1 VSAAF
6 SLLPPSLFKALAVAF
21 CLSAIFLLTFAA
33 TSDRDNPLTRAFARY
48 CARIERNLYRMFI
61 WVPGYRIAFA
71 QLGVIFVACVLK
83 LFLALPLVA
92 FLFVVL
98 IGGLGPELYIMYRLR
113 QRSQRI
119 EQQVDGFV
127 LALANALKSRPS
139 IADAIVSVQTVI
151 LHPIR
156 QEVELVVKQMRV
168 GSTVDQAL
176 LSMSGRVAS
185 RRLDSAVTAI
195 LVGRQVGGNVP
206 EILETTAGSMREMT
220 RLEGVVRTKTAEGKA
235 QLWVLAAFPFALLV
249 AFSWASPG
257 YFDPLSETTAGSICT
272 VVAFG
277 FWAASVIT
285 AWRVLKVD
293 I

>member
-1 VSAAF
+1 MSLFVSALALSF
-6 SLLPPSLFKALAVAF
+6 LKAVALAGCV
-21 CLSAIFLLTFAA
+21 SAIFFLSLAGA
-33 TSDRDNPLTRAFARY
+33 SRPDNALARAFQRY

-71 QLGVIFVACVLK
+71 QLGVVFAACLLK
-83 LFLALPLVA
+83 VFFALPLVV
-92 FLFVVL
+92 FLFLVAA
-98 IGGLGPELYIMYRLR
+98 GALGPELFVMHKLR
-113 QRSQRI
+113 KRSQLI
-119 EQQVDGFV
+119 EAQVDGFV

-139 IADAIVSVQTVI
+139 IADAVASVQTVVAQ
-151 LHPIR
+151 PMR

-176 LSMSGRVAS
+176 LSMSGRVCS
-185 RRLDSAVTAI
+185 RRLDAAVSAI

-206 EILETTAGSMREMT
+206 EILETTAASMREMS

-235 QLWVLAAFPFALLV
+235 QIWVLAAFPFILLL
-249 AFSWASPG
+249 AFGWASPG
-257 YFDPLSETTAGSICT
+257 YFDPLSQTAIGSVCT
-272 VVAFG
+272 VVGFG

-285 AWRVLKVD
+285 AWRILKVD

>member
-1 VSAAF
+1 VIL
-6 SLLPPSLFKALAVAF
+6 SLLPPSLFKGMALVCTILAVFLVSFVASSRPDNA
-21 CLSAIFLLTFAA
+21 LS
-33 TSDRDNPLTRAFARY
+33 RAFARY

-71 QLGVIFVACVLK
+71 QLGTIFVACLLK
-83 LFLALPLVA
+83 LFFALPLIA
-92 FLFVVL
+92 FLFVL
-98 IGGLGPELYIMYRLR
+98 AIAALGPELYIARKLR
-113 QRSQRI
+113 SRSQAI
-119 EQQVDGFV
+119 EQQVDGLV
-127 LALANALKSRPS
+127 IALANALKSRPS
-139 IADAIVSVQTVI
+139 IADAVASVQTV
-151 LHPIR
+151 LAQPIR

-185 RRLDSAVTAI
+185 RRLDAAVSAI

-206 EILETTAGSMREMT
+206 EILETTAASMREMS

-235 QLWVLAAFPFALLV
+235 QIWVLAAFPFALLV

-257 YFDPLSETTAGSICT
+257 YFDPLAETAIGSVCTAIG
-272 VVAFG
+272 FG
-277 FWAASVIT
+277 FWAASVIS
-285 AWRVLKVD
+285 AWRILKVD